1 MTKTNDTDLV
11 TMTFRVSPEEHR
23 MFRMWC
29 IAHRTTSQNIL
40 RDYVSELG
48 QKFQSIVADENRR
61 ENRREEDNNRDQ

>member
-11 TMTFRVSPEEHR
+11 TMTFRVSPEE
-23 MFRMWC
+23 FRMWC

-61 ENRREEDNNRDQ
+61 ENRREEDNSRDQ